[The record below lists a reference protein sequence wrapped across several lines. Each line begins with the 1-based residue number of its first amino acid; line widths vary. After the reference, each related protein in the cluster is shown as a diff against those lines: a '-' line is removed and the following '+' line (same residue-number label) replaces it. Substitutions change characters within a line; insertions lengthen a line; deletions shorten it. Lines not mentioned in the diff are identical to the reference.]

1 MTRDDDLRPKL
12 GRVGAGGKPGRQ
24 YLHQVLRA
32 TMLAGGRALGRVSK
46 FHGGRIGRG
55 AAVGRMLSSR
65 DRYAAL
71 RSRRTIVKSRIV
83 KLAGKGL
90 QGAAAHLRYIQRDGV
105 TRDGQPGLLYDAGQD
120 QADGKAF
127 LNRADGDRHQFRF
140 IVSPEDGDQYED
152 LKPLTRRLMAQM
164 EADLGTK
171 LDWVAVDHFNT
182 GHPHTHVILRGR
194 DDRGKDLIIAKEYLT
209 QGLRE
214 RATELVSLDLGPRT
228 DLEIESRLR
237 REVEQERL
245 TSLDRRLLRDVGD
258 DGLVAAADRDPF
270 RQSLNVG
277 RLCTLARLGLAEEQ
291 TPGHWKL
298 ANGLEET
305 LRRMGERGD
314 ILKTLQR
321 ELTAKGL
328 ARSPGDS
335 LIHLSAEEAAD
346 AGTPPM
352 IGRVIARGLADELND
367 RHYLIVD
374 GVDGFS
380 HYVEIGKGDAT
391 PPLPRDGIVQ
401 IDPKGLPTARAVDHA
416 IVAVAAA
423 SGGRYSVDLHLQH
436 DPTASERFA
445 ETHIRRLEAM
455 RRVMGNVERSA
466 DGVWTIAADHLD
478 RAAAFEAR
486 LRRDAPVNVR
496 TLSMR
501 ALDQLVETN
510 GATWLDRELTAPSPM
525 PLRDGG
531 FGREVQAAQVRR
543 RQWLLAEGLAWE
555 QDGCTLYR
563 PDLIETLRRR
573 ELVRIGKDLT
583 AELGRPYTEA
593 RGGERIDGVFRRT
606 VDLADGKY
614 AVVERSRDFTLVPW
628 RPVLERH
635 IGKEVSG
642 LLRGDSISWTV
653 GRQRGQSV
661 S

>member
-1 MTRDDDLRPKL
+1 MARDDDLRPKL
-12 GRVGAGGKPGRQ
+12 GRIGAGGKPGRQ

-32 TMLAGGRALGRVSK
+32 TMLAGGRALGRASK

-55 AAVGRMLSSR
+55 AAVGRLLSSR

-120 QADGKAF
+120 QADGTAF

-140 IVSPEDGDQYED
+140 IVSPEDGDQYDD

-194 DDRGKDLIIAKEYLT
+194 DDRGKDLVIAKEYLT

-214 RATELVSLDLGPRT
+214 RAAELVSLDLGPRT
-228 DLEIESRLR
+228 DLEIEARLR

-245 TSLDRRLLRDVGD
+245 TSLDRRLLRNVGD

-277 RLCTLARLGLAEEQ
+277 RLCTLARLGLAEER

-298 ANGLEET
+298 ADGLEET

-335 LIHLSAEEAAD
+335 LIHDAAGD
-346 AGTPPM
+346 GGNGVTSSM

-391 PPLPRDGIVQ
+391 PPLPRDGIIQ
-401 IDPKGLPTARAVDHA
+401 IDPKGLPAARAVDHA
-416 IVAVAAA
+416 IASVAAA
-423 SGGRYSVDLHLQH
+423 SGGRYSLDLHLRH

-445 ETHIRRLEAM
+445 ETHLRRLEAM

-466 DGVWTIAADHLD
+466 DGVWTITADHLD

-510 GATWLDRELTAPSPM
+510 GATWLDRELTTPSPT

-531 FGREVQAAQVRR
+531 FGREVQAAQARR

-555 QDGCTLYR
+555 QDGRTLYR

-573 ELVRIGKDLT
+573 ELARIGSDLT

-593 RGGERIDGVFRRT
+593 RGGERIVGVFRRT